1 MNTKKYDIVIIGGG
15 HNGLIAASYLAKAG
29 KSVLILEANS
39 EIGGATASVKVFP
52 DFDAHLSRYSYLV
65 SLLPDKIVQDLGLNF
80 KTLSRKVSSYTPF
93 TSDGIDQGLYVSRVW
108 DEKTTASFNTLPDG
122 NEEANA
128 WQKFYGEIATFAE
141 RIAPS
146 FLAPLPTR
154 SELKANIQMDA
165 VWDYLIE
172 NPIGE
177 IITKNFNHDVVRGV
191 VLTDAL
197 IGTFASANEL
207 QANKCFLYHLI
218 GNGTGEWK
226 VPAGGM
232 GALVK
237 ELERVALTSGVT
249 IAMNKR
255 AVKVQSDEKE
265 VAVTLEDGTQIVG
278 DYLLSNAAPQV
289 LAKLRS
295 QQPPESLD
303 GSQLKINMLV
313 KELPRLKS
321 GVNPEDAFAGTF
333 HINENFSQLESAYQ
347 EAKAGKIPSHLPL
360 EIYCHTLTDASIL
373 SEPLQKEGYHT
384 LTLFGLHT
392 PANLFDHHHDAQR
405 KAALDAA
412 ISSLNEY
419 LADPIESVLAKSPSG
434 ESAIEVKSPLDI
446 EAAIGMPRGNIFHRD
461 LAFPFREDDEAPG
474 WGVETDDPKIFI
486 CGAGAKRGGGVSGIP
501 GHNAAMAVLGIIHKK
516 MNRSIIKANK

>member
-1 MNTKKYDIVIIGGG
+1 MDTEKYDIIIIGAG

-29 KSVLILEANS
+29 KSVLILEANN
-39 EIGGATASVKVFP
+39 EIGGATTSVKVFP

-65 SLLPDKIVQDLGLNF
+65 SLLPDKIVHDLGLNF
-80 KTLSRKVSSYTPF
+80 TALSRKVSSYTPF
-93 TSDGIDQGLYVSRVW
+93 HDNGKDNGLYVSRVW
-108 DEKTTASFNTLPDG
+108 DEKTTASFNALPEG
-122 NEEANA
+122 AKEANA

-146 FLAPLPTR
+146 LLKPLPTR
-154 SELKANIQMDA
+154 SELKATIGMDA
-165 VWDYLIE
+165 AWDALIE
-172 NPIGE
+172 NPIGGT
-177 IITKNFNHDVVRGV
+177 ITKNFTNDIVRGV

-237 ELERVALTSGVT
+237 ELERVARAAGAT
-249 IAMNKR
+249 IAVNKR
-255 AVKVQSDEKE
+255 AVKIQSDEKE

-278 DYLLSNAAPQV
+278 GYLLSNAAPQV
-289 LAKLRS
+289 LAKLRGK
-295 QQPPESLD
+295 QPPESLE

-313 KELPRLKS
+313 KQLPGLKS
-321 GVNPEDAFAGTF
+321 GANPEDAFAGTF
-333 HINENFSQLESAYQ
+333 HINESFSQLESAYQ
-347 EAKAGKIPSHLPL
+347 EAKSGKIPSRLPL

-373 SEPLQKEGYHT
+373 SKPLQKEGYHT

-392 PANLFDHHHDAQR
+392 PAKLFDQNHDVQR
-405 KAALDAA
+405 KAAMDAA

-419 LADPIESVLAKSPSG
+419 LLDPIESVLAKSPSG
-434 ESAIEVKSPLDI
+434 ELAIEVKSPLDV

-461 LAFPFREDDEAPG
+461 LAFPFRENDEAPG

-501 GHNAAMAVLGIIHKK
+501 GHNAAMAVLGQ
-516 MNRSIIKANK
+516 